1 MSQRSYFIQ
10 PKSGS
15 DWSSSA
21 RLTDQEI
28 INEFD
33 KMTVPTYFHQ
43 ETTEPISSTDYNVI
57 HRSSNESDYPGTC
70 SYRLKEPTRFFS

>member
-21 RLTDQEI
+21 RVTDQEI
-28 INEFD
+28 MNEFE
-33 KMTVPTYFHQ
+33 KMTVPTYYHQ
-43 ETTEPISSTDYNVI
+43 ETCEPLSSTDYNVI
-57 HRSSNESDYPGTC
+57 HRSSNEMDYPGTV
-70 SYRLKEPTRFFS
+70 SDRKKETTKYF